1 MKKYNNLWAILVL
14 AGIAGCS
21 TPPPEPTPRLGLGVL
36 DGTVEY
42 EPVPADGLS
51 LKMISNNTVYAGE
64 RTSICFALSNDS
76 HRMVSIPEWYSNE
89 PDNVIVYVQPWLTGM
104 TEPDPDSWIEL
115 SFDLK
120 TPILHYPLTLM
131 PGNKVMVNKELEF
144 IRMLQ
149 VSEGKMRR
157 FFIKASLNLKS
168 LQLTTEVTALQVL
181 PRRKTGDQQ

>member
-1 MKKYNNLWAILVL
+1 MKKSNQLLALLLL
-14 AGIAGCS
+14 AGVAGCS
-21 TPPPEPTPRLGLGVL
+21 TPPPMPETRVGMGIL
-36 DGTVEY
+36 DGTVTY

-51 LKMISNNTVYAGE
+51 LKMISSNTVYAGE
-64 RTSICFALSNDS
+64 KTSVCFALSNDG
-76 HRMVSIPEWYSNE
+76 HRQVSIPEWYSFE

-120 TPILHYPLTLM
+120 TPVLHYPITLM
-131 PGNKVMVNKELEF
+131 PGNKVLVSKKLPF
-144 IRMLQ
+144 VQMLQ

-168 LQLTTEVTALQVL
+168 LQLNTEVSALQVL
-181 PRRKTGDQQ
+181 PKRKSGEQ